1 MSDATPFLKFNS
13 QPVVDLG
20 YAGSGFVPIQIDAT
34 RAKPIADDAPT
45 RGISMPP
52 LLVVLSI
59 VYVLGLIG
67 TGLYFLL
74 YFLFSA

>member
-1 MSDATPFLKFNS
+1 
-13 QPVVDLG
+13 
-20 YAGSGFVPIQIDAT
+20 
-34 RAKPIADDAPT
+34 
-45 RGISMPP
+45 MPP